1 MKNIFVLLT
10 IIFLTSCNN
19 KVKSEK
25 YLISGTIDNLKA
37 GYEISIS
44 SNTKSDQKITVTS
57 LKDKFIF
64 ELNDSIDK
72 GEYTLGILNPKD
84 STKQNLYFWYN
95 KQDLLFKGDFN
106 QFKQIKVENDE
117 TNNITHKYYQVIDNY
132 DRKMSKLLETVKDP
146 DKLNVLVT
154 KYFDSIQNDQKALI
168 FKQSNNPFSLHKIV
182 FLKNKFSSDSLST
195 VYNKLSD
202 ELKQSKDGKFL
213 SNYLS
218 SKRVEMNKEF
228 VDFKAKDISGNN
240 VRLSDY
246 KGKVILLDFWANWCT
261 WCHVQNK
268 EEFTPLQTKYKDD
281 LVIISYSLDE
291 TKEDWQ
297 EAIKKDSHKWVN
309 LSNLKGMK
317 DPVSYMY
324 KVNLL
329 PHSYLIDKQGKVVK
343 EFIGY
348 EGENK
353 IEAEIQKLLN

>member
-1 MKNIFVLLT
+1 MRNIL
-10 IIFLTSCNN
+10 IILVVALITSCSNQTKN
-19 KVKSEK
+19 KN
-25 YLISGTIDNLKA
+25 YLIEGDLVHLEA
-37 GYEISIS
+37 GCKISMNP
-44 SNTKSDQKITVTS
+44 NTKSDQKITVIS
-57 LKDKFIF
+57 SKEKFVF
-64 ELNDSIDK
+64 ELNNSIDK
-72 GEYTLGILNPKD
+72 GEYTLEIFNPKD

-106 QFKQIKVENDE
+106 QFKQIKVKNDE
-117 TNNITHKYYQVIDNY
+117 TNNIAHKYYQVIDNY
-132 DRKMSKLLETVKDP
+132 DRKMSKLLATVKDP

-182 FLKNKFSSDSLST
+182 FLKNKFSSDSLSI

-202 ELKQSKDGKFL
+202 NLKKSTNGKL
-213 SNYLS
+213 LRNYLS
-218 SKRVEMNKEF
+218 SKRVEIGKNF
-228 VDFKAKDISGNN
+228 IDFKAETIKGNN
-240 VRLSDY
+240 VKLSDY
-246 KGKVILLDFWANWCT
+246 NGKIILLDFWANWCT

-268 EEFTPLQTKYKDD
+268 KEFTPLQTKYKDD

-297 EAIKKDSHKWVN
+297 EAIRKDSYKWEN
-309 LSNLKGMK
+309 LSNLKGLN

-329 PHSYLIDKQGKVVK
+329 PHSFLIDKQGKVVK